1 MNKALDFASW
11 CSRRD
16 CEVKT
21 WAFQT
26 PKKECNAVQ
35 LELLQMQT
43 KAREYVCD
51 VFRPVQGVWL
61 SGKKSAL
68 LDGVKELVGLVEEMI
83 KAESMEIGRCRLI
96 DKGV

>member
-1 MNKALDFASW
+1 
-11 CSRRD
+11 
-16 CEVKT
+16 
-21 WAFQT
+21 
-26 PKKECNAVQ
+26 
-35 LELLQMQT
+35 MQT

-83 KAESMEIGRCRLI
+83 KAESMEIGRRRPRVNVAPSRAANPTQI
-96 DKGV
+96 TSHASSSD